1 MIFINKANI
10 LYIWQKI
17 EVMDKLL
24 IAMALICSFVAKS
37 QQHDIDNQD
46 GKRNLIKVNL
56 TSIAFRN
63 FQFAY
68 ERTITKRFGVQVS
81 YGFIPTGQVPL
92 VDEYIKDENIN
103 NIKMSSSNFTLEPR
117 IYLGRGYGH
126 GFYLAPYYRYSH
138 FNIDNL
144 TYNYRS
150 EDPEHLGEKIPIA
163 FTGKTNSNN
172 VGLMIG
178 AQWLLGRKDNWVL
191 DVWFIGGH
199 YGGAT
204 GTITGRSGRP
214 LSLYEQNQLRKDIE
228 DLDISLFD
236 YKVTTNSNGAVIDLD
251 SKWLGVRSGIS
262 FGYRF

>member
-1 MIFINKANI
+1 MNKILVALAFVCSIFAQSQEINT
-10 LYIWQKI
+10 
-17 EVMDKLL
+17 
-24 IAMALICSFVAKS
+24 
-37 QQHDIDNQD
+37 DNQD
-46 GKRNLIKVNL
+46 KKRNLIKVNL

-63 FQFAY
+63 YQFAY
-68 ERTITKRFGVQVS
+68 ERTITKRIGVQVS

-92 VDEYIKDENIN
+92 VDEYIKDEDIN
-103 NIKMSSSNFTLEPR
+103 NIQMGGSNFTLEPR

-126 GFYLAPYYRYSH
+126 GFYIAPYYRYSH

-150 EDPEHLGEKIPIA
+150 EDPAVSGEKIPIA
-163 FTGKTNSNN
+163 FNGKTNSNN

-204 GTITGRSGRP
+204 GTITGKSGRP
-214 LSLYEQNQLRKDIE
+214 LTSYEQAQLKEDIE

-236 YKVTTNSNGAVIDLD
+236 YKVRTNADGAVIDLD

>member
-1 MIFINKANI
+1 MNKLWI
-10 LYIWQKI
+10 I
-17 EVMDKLL
+17 
-24 IAMALICSFVAKS
+24 IAIIISLAARS
-37 QQHDIDNQD
+37 QQTPMGDY
-46 GKRNLIKVNL
+46 KRNLVKMNL
-56 TSIAFRN
+56 TGVIFRN
-63 FQFAY
+63 YQFAY

-92 VDEYIKDENIN
+92 VDEYIKDDDIN
-103 NIKMSSSNFTLEPR
+103 NIKMGGNNFTLEPR

-150 EDPEHLGEKIPIA
+150 EDLGVSGEKIPIA
-163 FTGKTNSNN
+163 FSGKTNSNN

-178 AQWLLGRKDNWVL
+178 AQWLLGRNDNWVL
-191 DVWFIGGH
+191 DVWFVGGH

-214 LSLYEQNQLRKDIE
+214 LSPTEQVQLKRDIE

-236 YKVTTNSNGAVIDLD
+236 YTVTTNAGGAVINLD
-251 SKWLGVRSGIS
+251 SKWLGVRSGLS
-262 FGYRF
+262 FG

>member
-1 MIFINKANI
+1 MNKI
-10 LYIWQKI
+10 LI
-17 EVMDKLL
+17 VL
-24 IAMALICSFVAKS
+24 AFVCSFMAKS
-37 QQHDIDNQD
+37 QKNDYDSQD
-46 GKRNLIKVNL
+46 QKRNLIKVNL
-56 TSIAFRN
+56 TSVVFRN
-63 FQFAY
+63 FQLAY
-68 ERTITKRFGVQVS
+68 ERTITKRIGLQVS

-103 NIKMSSSNFTLEPR
+103 SIKMGGSNFTLEPR
-117 IYLGRGYGH
+117 IYLGKGYGQ
-126 GFYLAPYYRYSH
+126 GFYIAPYYRYSH
-138 FNIDNL
+138 FVIDNL

-150 EDPEHLGEKIPIA
+150 EDPAVSGEKIPIA

-204 GTITGRSGRP
+204 GTIAGKSGRP
-214 LSLYEQNQLRKDIE
+214 LTAYEQNQLKEDIQ
-228 DLDISLFD
+228 DLDITLFD
-236 YKVTTNSNGAVIDLD
+236 YSVSTNSAGAIINLD

>member
-1 MIFINKANI
+1 MNKI
-10 LYIWQKI
+10 LF
-17 EVMDKLL
+17 
-24 IAMALICSFVAKS
+24 ALTFICSFVVKS
-37 QQHDIDNQD
+37 QEVDADNQD
-46 GKRNLIKVNL
+46 KKRNLIKVNL
-56 TSIAFRN
+56 TSIIFRN
-63 FQFAY
+63 YQFAY
-68 ERTITKRFGVQVS
+68 ERTITKRIGVQVS

-92 VDEYIKDENIN
+92 VDEYIKDEDIN
-103 NIKMSSSNFTLEPR
+103 NIKMGGSNFTLEPR

-126 GFYLAPYYRYSH
+126 GFYIAPYYRYSH

-144 TYNYRS
+144 TYNYKS
-150 EDPEHLGEKIPIA
+150 EDPAVSGEKIPIA

-204 GTITGRSGRP
+204 GTITGKSARP
-214 LSLYEQNQLRKDIE
+214 LTSYEQNQLKQDIE

-236 YKVTTNSNGAVIDLD
+236 YKVMTNANGAVIDLD
-251 SKWLGVRSGIS
+251 SKWLGVRSGLS

>member
-1 MIFINKANI
+1 MNKI
-10 LYIWQKI
+10 L
-17 EVMDKLL
+17 V
-24 IAMALICSFVAKS
+24 ALAFICSFVAKS
-37 QQHDIDNQD
+37 QEINTDNQD
-46 GKRNLIKVNL
+46 KKRNLIKVNL

-63 FQFAY
+63 YQFAY
-68 ERTITKRFGVQVS
+68 ERTITKRIGVQVS

-103 NIKMSSSNFTLEPR
+103 NIEMGGSNFTIEPR

-126 GFYLAPYYRYSH
+126 GFYIAPYYRYSQ

-144 TYNYRS
+144 TYNYKS
-150 EDPEHLGEKIPIA
+150 EDPDVSGEKIPIA

-204 GTITGRSGRP
+204 GTITGKSSRS
-214 LSLYEQNQLRKDIE
+214 LSVYEQNQLKGDIE

-236 YKVTTNSNGAVIDLD
+236 YNVTTSSSGAVIDLD